1 MRWLLLPLKRE
12 NKSNYSICNK
22 PTHIHAFMYVCHMK
36 YIGLILVCLS
46 LTAAKENPNKRV
58 SMNDFFN
65 QHTWLQEAV
74 FSYVPD
80 IEYFDMIEMK
90 PRQKWLVF
98 AGDWCS
104 DTRELF
110 PAFFVLAMN
119 KGWLLEEMDLYLLGM
134 DKKSTLAKKYRVTS
148 LPTFILLE
156 NGKEIGR
163 VVEQV
168 DVSLEHAF
176 SAFMKREVSTE
187 QSHEPMQVLE
197 TPVEE

>member
-1 MRWLLLPLKRE
+1 
-12 NKSNYSICNK
+12 
-22 PTHIHAFMYVCHMK
+22 MK
-36 YIGLILVCLS
+36 YIGLILVSLS
-46 LTAAKENPNKRV
+46 LLSAKENPNKRV

-65 QHTWLQEAV
+65 QNSWLQEAV

-80 IEYFDMIEMK
+80 IEYFDMVEMK

-104 DTRELF
+104 DTKELF
-110 PAFFVLAMN
+110 PAFFVLAMH

-134 DKKSTLAKKYRVTS
+134 DKKSTLAKKYGVTS

-163 VVEQV
+163 VVERV
-168 DVSLEHAF
+168 DVSLEHAL
-176 SAFMKREVSTE
+176 SAFMKPEATSESNDE
-187 QSHEPMQVLE
+187 QLPASE
-197 TPVEE
+197 TPDEE